1 MTLPSTD
8 AMTQLPESPRPPR
21 PAVAVSSA
29 PRLAPERN
37 RRVYEV
43 SKRLSDIAFA
53 LLLLV
58 ASLPV
63 WLIAAAL
70 VRLTSPGPV
79 LFRQTRPGLNGEP
92 FTLYKF
98 RTMVVDA
105 ERILEQNTALSS
117 QFAEGFKLRH
127 DPRVT
132 RVGYWLRKFSIDEL
146 PQLINVLRGEMS
158 VVGPRPPL
166 MEELAGWGPHEWQRM
181 TVKPGLTCL
190 WQATG
195 RSAVGYQERIA
206 LDLEYIR
213 RRGFRTDLLL
223 ILQTIPS
230 VLSGRGAV

>member
-1 MTLPSTD
+1 MTPPSTD
-8 AMTQLPESPRPPR
+8 AMTQSPESPRPPL
-21 PAVAVSSA
+21 PAVAVSRA

-37 RRVYEV
+37 RRVYET
-43 SKRLSDIAFA
+43 SKRLFDLAFA

-70 VRLTSPGPV
+70 VRLTSPGPI

-98 RTMVVDA
+98 RTMVADA
-105 ERILEQNTALSS
+105 ERILERDTALSS

-190 WQATG
+190 WQISG
-195 RSAVGYQERIA
+195 RSQVTYSDRIA

-213 RRGFRTDLLL
+213 RRSFWFDLRLVLL
-223 ILQTIPS
+223 TIPA
-230 VLSGRGAV
+230 VLLARGSQ